1 MANNKVNK
9 KDLARSQVFSLKNA
23 AANKPQPSS
32 LLVNKHVDREEAM
45 AGLAL
50 LNKHEQAMKRYEG
63 KVAYRD
69 QFNKMQVK
77 SQWSKPAP
85 RSPSQ
90 ENMQQY
96 KELINEPDQDYQV
109 IQFRHASCTTSS
121 IPDTNKEV
129 PEPFNATQSFQE
141 LSKQVKGQAISKK
154 EAAQVP
160 ANPTPVNQVIH
171 QAPKESACS
180 TNEPEQKDT
189 EV

>member
-1 MANNKVNK
+1 
-9 KDLARSQVFSLKNA
+9 
-23 AANKPQPSS
+23 
-32 LLVNKHVDREEAM
+32 M

-90 ENMQQY
+90 DNLQQY
-96 KELINEPDQDYQV
+96 KELISEPDQDYQV

-121 IPDTNKEV
+121 IPDTNKDI
-129 PEPFNATQSFQE
+129 PEPFNATQSFQD

-154 EAAQVP
+154 EAAAQKP
-160 ANPTPVNQVIH
+160 APINHVTHVTH
-171 QAPKESACS
+171 QSSRDNASS
-180 TNEPEQKDT
+180 TNEPEHKDT
-189 EV
+189 EVSNTISS